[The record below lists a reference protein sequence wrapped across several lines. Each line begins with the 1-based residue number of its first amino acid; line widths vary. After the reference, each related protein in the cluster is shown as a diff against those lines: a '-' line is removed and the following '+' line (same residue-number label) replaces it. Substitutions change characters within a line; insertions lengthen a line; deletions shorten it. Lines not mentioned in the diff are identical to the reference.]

1 MRRKWLKPVFLAAGL
16 GLVAGGFYWALK
28 ERPVEVET
36 AAVTRGPM
44 RVTIDQEGVTRI
56 RNIYSVSSPIAG
68 HLDRPTLQEGD
79 TVRKDKTVIA
89 TVRPLAP
96 PFLDERTRAELQA
109 TIEAARSAVAVA
121 EVERQRVQTAL
132 DLARSDFSR
141 AERLAATNTVSD
153 RTLQKAANDVAL
165 LEAQLRSA
173 EASVDVRKA
182 ELASDLAKLVEPGQV
197 AQNPERQSCCV
208 RLMSPIDGKV
218 LKMRLKSAQAIAA
231 GAVVADVGDPSDIEI
246 VVDLLSSDAVRIH
259 PGSKALITDWGGDH
273 DLPAT
278 VRRIDPAGF
287 TKVSAL
293 GIEEQ
298 RVNAIL
304 DLDRPEPR
312 LGDAFRVFARI
323 VAWHADG
330 VLRVPLGALFRTGDD
345 WTVFRIEGG
354 RAHLVRVGVGHM
366 NGETAEITS
375 GLRAGDTLVLYPGDT
390 ISDGSLVERRAGSG
404 EPQAR

>member
-1 MRRKWLKPVFLAAGL
+1 MRGRWARPVL
-16 GLVAGGFYWALK
+16 GVAVVVLVGGGFYWALK
-28 ERPVEVET
+28 ERPVEIEAV
-36 AAVTRGPM
+36 AATRGPM
-44 RVTIDQEGVTRI
+44 SVTIDQEGVTRI
-56 RNIYSVSSPIAG
+56 RNVYSVSSPIAG

-79 TVRKDKTVIA
+79 RVRKGQTVIA

-132 DLARSDFSR
+132 DLARADFSR
-141 AERLAATNTVSD
+141 AERLAATNTVSV

-173 EASVDVRKA
+173 EASIQVRKA
-182 ELASDLAKLVEPGQV
+182 ELASGVAKLAQPGQT
-197 AQNPERQSCCV
+197 AGNPQGRSCCI
-208 RLMSPIDGKV
+208 RLLSPVDGKV
-218 LKMRLKSAQAIAA
+218 LKMRLKSAQALGA
-231 GAVVADVGDPSDIEI
+231 GTVVADVGDPADLEI
-246 VVDLLSSDAVRIH
+246 VVDLLSSDAVRVH
-259 PGSKALITDWGGDH
+259 PGSKALVTEWGGDH

-278 VRRIDPAGF
+278 VRRVEPAGF

-323 VAWHADG
+323 VAWHADD

-345 WTVFRIEGG
+345 WTVFRVEDG
-354 RAHLVRVGVGHM
+354 RARRVRVEVGHM
-366 NGETAEITS
+366 NGDLAEVT
-375 GLRAGDTLVLYPGDT
+375 GGVKAGDILVLYPGDSV
-390 ISDGSLVERRAGSG
+390 SDGKLVERRKTAGDSSG
-404 EPQAR
+404 S